1 MTPLS
6 PPGLLFIVN
15 SLELGGAE
23 KQVVTL
29 LNHLDA
35 DRFRLHL
42 AYLKPS
48 QRLLPQLDTARL
60 DALVCCDVTRGVER
74 RAIRQLGSLIHTRQI
89 DAIVCTNT
97 YSMLYGYLARQAVR
111 ERPKLATVFHTT
123 LLRTY
128 KEKAQML
135 LYQQLFKRSD
145 LLLYVCENQ
154 RDYWRDRGLRAATDG
169 VVHNGIDVGH
179 FTDQQ
184 SPADRLALRTEL
196 GFAPQDYVIG
206 LCSSLRPE
214 KAHGDL
220 LQAIGQL
227 RSRGVAAKALF
238 IGDGPERATIENA
251 ARDLGLREHVV
262 ITGLQED
269 VRPFIGCC
277 DVMTLVSHAI
287 ETFSLAALESMALAK
302 PLVMSDIGGASE
314 QVLHGQTGLLFEPGD
329 RTALAGH
336 LQTLESESLRARMGA
351 AARRRVRQL
360 FTVETMTAGF
370 TSQVERLLGT
380 GESSPALESSARH
393 GGFLA

>member
-1 MTPLS
+1 MTPMS
-6 PPGLLFIVN
+6 RPGLLFIVN

-29 LNHLDA
+29 LNHLDTE
-35 DRFRLHL
+35 RFRLHL
-42 AYLKPS
+42 AYLKPG
-48 QRLLPQLDTARL
+48 QRLLPQLDTTKL

-97 YSMLYGYLARQAVR
+97 YSMLYGYLARLAVR
-111 ERPKLATVFHTT
+111 EQPKLATVFHTT

-145 LLLYVCENQ
+145 LLMYVCENQ
-154 RDYWRDRGLRAATDG
+154 RDYWRDRGLRAAADG
-169 VVHNGIDVGH
+169 VVHNGIDVAH

-184 SPADRLALRTEL
+184 TRAEMLALRAEL

-220 LQAIGQL
+220 LESLGQL
-227 RSRGVAAKALF
+227 RLQGVAAKALF

-251 ARDLGLREHVV
+251 ARDLGLREHMV
-262 ITGLQED
+262 ITGLQDD

-329 RTALAGH
+329 IAALTGH
-336 LQTLESESLRARMGA
+336 LRTLESESVRARMGA
-351 AARRRVRQL
+351 AAQRRVRQL
-360 FTVETMTAGF
+360 FTVETMTDGF
-370 TSQVERLLGT
+370 TDQIERLLGT
-380 GESSPALESSARH
+380 RGSSPARESQAAQD
-393 GGFLA
+393 GYPA